1 MKTARI
7 LIVEDEAL
15 VAMASAQIL
24 ETLGYEVVGIVACHE
39 DAMERAAASTPDL
52 VLMDIRLKGA
62 IDGIDT
68 AQMLIAQQ
76 GCRVVF
82 VTGQSDKTTRERAEA
97 IGPVGYLKKP
107 FTPGQ
112 LSKAVTDALS

>member
-1 MKTARI
+1 VEKARI

-15 VAMASAQIL
+15 VAMAGAQIL
-24 ETLGYEVVGIVACHE
+24 EIQGYEVVGIVVCHE
-39 DAMERAAASTPDL
+39 DAIECAAASAPDL
-52 VLMDIRLKGA
+52 VLMDIRLKGD

-68 AQMLIAQQ
+68 AQMLIAQH

-82 VTGQSDKTTRERAEA
+82 VTGQGDKTTRERAEA

>member
-1 MKTARI
+1 VKRTRI

-15 VAMASAQIL
+15 VAMANAQIL
-24 ETLGYEVVGIVACHE
+24 EILGYEVVGIVVCHE
-39 DAMERAAASTPDL
+39 DAVECAAASVPDL

-62 IDGIDT
+62 VDGIGT
-68 AQMLIAQQ
+68 AQELIAQH
-76 GCRVVF
+76 GCKVIF

-107 FTPGQ
+107 FTPSELG
-112 LSKAVTDALS
+112 KAVTDALS